1 MGVYTKRARRS
12 REDDLALIITD
23 GSTTITRTRKT
34 HPDKMR
40 AEVIETLGPLVV
52 RVAQFKATRSAVNF
66 DEKGSSATAAYVLMA
81 LNRPTNG
88 AGWTIPKTAFK
99 LNDLLEDAD
108 GNTYRISGPAR
119 WDGNAV
125 EVNVELQG

>member
-1 MGVYTKRARRS
+1 MGVYTNRARRS
-12 REDDLALIITD
+12 REDDLALIISD

-40 AEVIETLGPLVV
+40 AAVEQTLGPLTV
-52 RVAQFKATRSAVNF
+52 RLAQFKATRSAVNF

-81 LNRPTNG
+81 LNRP
-88 AGWTIPKTAFK
+88 ALGWNIPRDAFK
-99 LNDLLEDAD
+99 LNDLLVDAD
-108 GNTYRISGPAR
+108 GNTYRVSGPAR

-125 EVNVELQG
+125 EVNIELQG